1 MALGATISNIAVTG
15 LWTAAATG
23 VAVMVAA
30 VQEHKSMFAPINAI
44 SHILFGD
51 AAIGVK
57 RPIPKFLF
65 SGLVLNLFA
74 MFGWAALAELGYQFL
89 HITRGQVLATILVS
103 VVVTVVA
110 YVTDFI
116 LVPKRFTPGFER
128 IISQRALVAVYGVLA
143 AAFVLS
149 GLMRG

>member
-1 MALGATISNIAVTG
+1 MDLGTTISNIAVTG
-15 LWTAAATG
+15 LWTAAATS

-30 VQEHKSMFAPINAI
+30 VQERKSMFAPINAI

-74 MFGWAALAELGYQFL
+74 MFGWAAIAELAYQLL
-89 HITRGQVLATILVS
+89 HITRGQAVATILVA
-103 VVVTVVA
+103 VAVTVVA
-110 YVTDFI
+110 YVTDFFI
-116 LVPKRFTPGFER
+116 VPKRLTPGFER
-128 IISQRALVAVYGVLA
+128 IISQGALVAVYGVLA
-143 AAFVLS
+143 AAFACS